1 MLALGRS
8 GGGASV
14 PFLGVLTQ
22 NPRCAGAHNTRD
34 PGLRPPRPSRWR
46 ARASPRSAA
55 SNTQNSTGH
64 RAPPEAPGARAAAKP
79 KVGGAAAREAQA
91 RTRPR
96 LRPLRPRKMGW
107 AGAARPAGGR
117 GHSPHHAV
125 GALADVRE
133 IGVARPHVEHLPADH
148 LRARARRR
156 RRRHVG
162 CRAAAAAS
170 AALG

>member
-1 MLALGRS
+1 MS
-8 GGGASV
+8 
-14 PFLGVLTQ
+14 
-22 NPRCAGAHNTRD
+22 
-34 PGLRPPRPSRWR
+34 PGLRPPRPSPQLAR
-46 ARASPRSAA
+46 ARRRSAA
-55 SNTQNSTGH
+55 SYIQTLTSPG
-64 RAPPEAPGARAAAKP
+64 APPEAPGARVATKP
-79 KVGGAAAREAQA
+79 RVGGAAAREAQA
-91 RTRPR
+91 QRRPR

-107 AGAARPAGGR
+107 AGAAGPAGGR

-133 IGVARPHVEHLPADH
+133 VGVARPHVEHLPADH